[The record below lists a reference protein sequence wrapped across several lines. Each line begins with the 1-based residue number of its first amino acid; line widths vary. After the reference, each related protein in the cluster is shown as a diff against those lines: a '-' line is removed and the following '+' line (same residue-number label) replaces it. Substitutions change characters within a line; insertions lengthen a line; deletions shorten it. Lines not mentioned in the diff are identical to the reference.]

1 MPSSP
6 TDTIAAIATPPGS
19 GALAIVRASG
29 PEAAAAAAA
38 VLGRGLAPRQAV
50 LAKARDA
57 AGDIDGVV
65 ALFFPAGSSPTGE
78 DLVELTCHGSPYIQK
93 RLLTALLEA
102 GARAAKP
109 GEFTR
114 RAFSNGRLDLAQ
126 AEAVCD
132 LIAAGTGAAH
142 RSALAQLEGGLSRAV
157 EGLRAPILGLLT
169 HLEACLDHPE
179 EDIPP
184 LEAEEAKSRLQA
196 LGAPVARLA
205 DSFRMGRLLREGPR
219 VCIVGRPNAGKSSLL
234 NALLGCDRA
243 IVCPEPGTTRD
254 TIEEPCDLG
263 GLPAVLVDTAGLG
276 HDSDSAADA
285 ESLRRTQRALRSSD
299 IAVLV
304 VDGSRAP
311 DARDEAA
318 HRALR
323 ESAAADRRPVLTV
336 LSKADL
342 PPAVPFGDGERL
354 PSGDGAPWRAACRVS
369 ARRGEG
375 MTELKRLLSR
385 RLGRGE
391 GAAAEG
397 GAAVTCARH
406 HDALRRCLA
415 RLGEAGSCVDSRPGC
430 WEELAARELREALA
444 ALDEITGPAA
454 PDEVLGSIFSRFCV
468 GK

>member
-1 MPSSP
+1 MPNTP

-19 GALAIVRASG
+19 GALAIVRAG
-29 PEAAAAAAA
+29 GGGAAA
-38 VLGRGLAPRQAV
+38 VARAVLGKALPPRRAV
-50 LAKARDA
+50 LARARDS
-57 AGDIDGVV
+57 AGDIDQVV
-65 ALFFPAGSSPTGE
+65 SLFFPAESSPTGE
-78 DLVELTCHGSPYIQK
+78 DLVEITCHGSPYIQK
-93 RLLTALLEA
+93 RLLKALLEA
-102 GARAAKP
+102 GARAAEP

-114 RAFSNGRLDLAQ
+114 RSFCNGRMDLAQ

-142 RSALAQLEGGLSRAV
+142 RSALSQLEGGLSRDVDA
-157 EGLRAPILGLLT
+157 LRAPILGLLT

-184 LEAEEAKSRLQA
+184 LGPAEAKARLTG
-196 LGAPVARLA
+196 LEAPVARLA
-205 DSFRMGRLLREGPR
+205 DSFRTGRLLREGPR

-234 NALLGCDRA
+234 NALLGCERA

-254 TIEEPCDLG
+254 TIEEPCDLDG
-263 GLPAVLVDTAGLG
+263 TPAVLVDTAGLG
-276 HDSDSAADA
+276 HDCACAADA

-299 IAVLV
+299 VAVLV
-304 VDGSRAP
+304 IDGSRPP

-323 ESAAADRRPVLTV
+323 EASAEDRRPVLTV

-342 PPAVPFGDGERL
+342 APRAPA
-354 PSGDGAPWRAACRVS
+354 AAGGCRVS
-369 ARRGEG
+369 VLRGDGMAELRSLLAR
-375 MTELKRLLSR
+375 T
-385 RLGRGE
+385 LGGGA
-391 GAAAEG
+391 GAACAG

-415 RLGEAGSCVDSRPGC
+415 RLGEARACVDSRPGC

-454 PDEVLGSIFSRFCV
+454 PDEVLAGIFSRFCV

>member
-19 GALAIVRASG
+19 GALAVVRASG
-29 PEAAAAAAA
+29 PGASAVAAA
-38 VLGRGLAPRQAV
+38 VLRRPLPPRRAV
-50 LAKARDA
+50 LAKARDSL
-57 AGDIDGVV
+57 GDIDQVV
-65 ALFFPAGSSPTGE
+65 SLFFPAKRSPTGE
-78 DLVELTCHGSPYIQK
+78 DLVEITCHGSPYIQK
-93 RLLTALLEA
+93 RLLDALLEA
-102 GARAAKP
+102 GARSAAP
-109 GEFTR
+109 GEFTQR
-114 RAFSNGRLDLAQ
+114 SFINGRLDLPQ

-157 EGLRAPILGLLT
+157 DGLRIPILGLLA

-184 LEAEEAKSRLQA
+184 LPAAEAR
-196 LGAPVARLA
+196 ARLSA
-205 DSFRMGRLLREGPR
+205 LAGPAAALAESFGAGRLLREGRR

-234 NALLGCDRA
+234 NALLGCERA
-243 IVCPEPGTTRD
+243 IVSPEPGTTRD

-276 HDSDSAADA
+276 HDPASAADV

-304 VDGSRAP
+304 VDGSRPP

-323 ESAAADRRPVLTV
+323 ESSAADRRPVLTV

-342 PPAVPFGDGERL
+342 PP
-354 PSGDGAPWRAACRVS
+354 SGAGGTSDTAGAPWRADCRVS
-369 ARRGEG
+369 ARRGDG
-375 MTELKRLLSR
+375 LTELKLLLSR
-385 RLGRGE
+385 SLGRDGS
-391 GAAAEG
+391 AAAEG

-406 HDALRRCLA
+406 HEALRRCLA
-415 RLGEAGSCVDSRPGC
+415 RLEEARSCVDAEPGR
-430 WEELAARELREALA
+430 WEELAAGELRAALA

-454 PDEVLGSIFSRFCV
+454 PDEVLAGIFSRFCV

>member
-1 MPSSP
+1 MPFSP
-6 TDTIAAIATPPGS
+6 SDTIAAIATPPGS

-29 PEAAAAAAA
+29 PGAAAAAAA
-38 VLGRGLAPRQAV
+38 VLGRGLPSRQAV
-50 LAKARDA
+50 LAKARDGE
-57 AGDIDGVV
+57 GDIDEVV
-65 ALFFPAGSSPTGE
+65 ALFFPAGASPTGE
-78 DLVELTCHGSPYIQK
+78 DLVELTCHGSPYIQR
-93 RLLTALLEA
+93 RLLEALLRA
-102 GARAAKP
+102 GARAAEP

-114 RAFSNGRLDLAQ
+114 RAFSSGRLDLAQ

-157 EGLRAPILGLLT
+157 DGLRAPILGLLG

-184 LEAEEAKSRLQA
+184 LEAGEAKARLAA
-196 LGAPVARLA
+196 LQEPVARLA
-205 DSFRMGRLLREGPR
+205 GSFGAGRLLREGPR

-234 NALLGCDRA
+234 NALLGCQRA
-243 IVCPEPGTTRD
+243 IVCAEPGTTRD

-263 GLPAVLVDTAGLG
+263 GIPAVLVDTAGLG
-276 HDSDSAADA
+276 HDGACAADA
-285 ESLRRTQRALRSSD
+285 ESLRRTRSALRSSD
-299 IAVLV
+299 LAILV

-318 HRALR
+318 HRDLR
-323 ESAAADRRPVLTV
+323 EASAADRRPVLTV

-342 PPAVPFGDGERL
+342 PPAHSEG
-354 PSGDGAPWRAACRVS
+354 RAGCRVS
-369 ARRGEG
+369 ALSGDG
-375 MTELKRLLSR
+375 VDELKR
-385 RLGRGE
+385 RLARELGGGGE
-391 GAAAEG
+391 APSEG
-397 GAAVTCARH
+397 GALVTRARH

-415 RLGEAGSCVDSRPGC
+415 RLEEARLCVDSRPGC

-454 PDEVLGSIFSRFCV
+454 PDEVLEDIFSRFCV